1 MNNDELQ
8 KTILHLQKQLNQL
21 SELMNKKETDK
32 SSERNLKQ
40 NINSRYRKSVM

>member
-21 SELMNKKETDK
+21 SELTNKKKTDK
-32 SSERNLKQ
+32 SCERNLKQ